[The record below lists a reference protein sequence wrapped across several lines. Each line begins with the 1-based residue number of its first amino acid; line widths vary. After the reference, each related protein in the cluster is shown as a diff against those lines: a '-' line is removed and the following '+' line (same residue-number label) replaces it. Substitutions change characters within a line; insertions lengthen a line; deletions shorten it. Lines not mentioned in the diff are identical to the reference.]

1 VLALSEFKAG
11 VYDLAVLDIRMPV
24 MNGFELCRKL
34 KDMDNRLKI
43 CFLTA
48 ADMLYYQ
55 EKDSDI
61 IDDLGIGCFV
71 SKPVDNEDFVKNIEA
86 ILS

>member
-1 VLALSEFKAG
+1 
-11 VYDLAVLDIRMPV
+11 
-24 MNGFELCRKL
+24 
-34 KDMDNRLKI
+34 MDNKLKI
-43 CFLTA
+43 CFLTAA

-61 IDDLGIGCFV
+61 IDDLRTDCFV

-86 ILS
+86 IGQIANTKSFFNP

>member
-1 VLALSEFKAG
+1 
-11 VYDLAVLDIRMPV
+11 
-24 MNGFELCRKL
+24 
-34 KDMDNRLKI
+34 MDNRLKI

-61 IDDLGIGCFV
+61 IDDLRTDCFV

-86 ILS
+86 IGQIANTKSFFNP